1 MVRVDQSAEQLSW
14 NERKKRGITELPR
27 TTNVQH

>member
-1 MVRVDQSAEQLSW
+1 MVRVDSSTEPLSW
-14 NERKKRGITELPR
+14 NERKERGITELPR